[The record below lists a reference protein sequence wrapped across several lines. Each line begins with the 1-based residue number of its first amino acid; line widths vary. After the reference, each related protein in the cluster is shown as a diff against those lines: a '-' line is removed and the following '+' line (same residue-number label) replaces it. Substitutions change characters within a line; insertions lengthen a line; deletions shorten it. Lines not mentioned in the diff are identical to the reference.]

1 MLATSAVTSQQHSWV
16 PVTANTSA
24 LDLFRRAICE
34 RDEQAWA
41 IIVEQYSGTV
51 MSAIRRH
58 PAWRQSHEDDI
69 YWINRSFQRFWTA
82 LGPERFEH
90 FTDLP
95 AIIRYLRMCAV
106 SVLLDDLRSA
116 HRRPSVSMDAT
127 TPESAVEADH
137 WDAITDRLDAATL
150 WAAVFDALADDTERM
165 VARLSFIRGASPREI
180 FARHNDRFNTVDDVY
195 RVKRNLVQRLRRE
208 HGLQSYLRR

>member
-1 MLATSAVTSQQHSWV
+1 MF

-24 LDLFRRAICE
+24 LELFRRAICE

-41 IIVEQYSGTV
+41 TIVEQYSGTV

-69 YWINRSFQRFWTA
+69 YWINRAFQRFWTA

-95 AIIRYLRMCAV
+95 AIIRYLKMCAV

-116 HRRPSVSMDAT
+116 HRRQSVSMDMT
-127 TPESAVEADH
+127 TPDSAVEPDH

-150 WAAVFDALADDTERM
+150 WATVFDALADDTERM

-180 FARHNDRFNTVDDVY
+180 FARHNDRFNSVVDVY

-208 HGLQSYLRR
+208 HGLHSYLRR